1 MPVMKRS
8 ASRSGSWSIGELAKA
23 TGVSTDTLRHYERK
37 GVLHS
42 QRAGNGYREYPEDA
56 LERVRMV
63 RQGLAIGFTL
73 DELRSIFKVFD
84 RGGAPCQQVR
94 SLAANK
100 LAQIE
105 AHLEE
110 VIALRDDL
118 KNALADWE
126 KRLAKT
132 ASGQR
137 AGLLKTLAARNGMRS
152 SSSLLLRRPSLKKKG
167 PKA

>member
-1 MPVMKRS
+1 MMKQS
-8 ASRSGSWSIGELAKA
+8 ASSNGSWGIGELAKA

-37 GVLHS
+37 GVLNS
-42 QRAGNGYREYPEDA
+42 QRAGNGYREYPEGA

-63 RQGLAIGFTL
+63 RQGLAIGFRL

-94 SLAANK
+94 SLAASK

-105 AHLEE
+105 THLQE
-110 VIALRDDL
+110 VITLRDDL
-118 KNALADWE
+118 KDALKDWD

-137 AGLLKTLAARNGMRS
+137 AGLLKTLAARNGVRS
-152 SSSLLLRRPSLKKKG
+152 SSSLLLRRPSIKKKG
-167 PKA
+167 QKA

>member
-1 MPVMKRS
+1 MMKQS
-8 ASRSGSWSIGELAKA
+8 ISRSGCWGIGELAKA
-23 TGVSTDTLRHYERK
+23 TGMSTDTLRHYERK

-63 RQGLAIGFTL
+63 RHGLAMGFTL
-73 DELRSIFKVFD
+73 DELSSIFKVFD

-94 SLAANK
+94 SLAASK
-100 LAQIE
+100 LAQVE
-105 AHLEE
+105 THLQE

-118 KNALADWE
+118 KNALKDWDR
-126 KRLAKT
+126 RLAKT

-137 AGLLKTLAARNGMRS
+137 AGLLKTLAARNGVRS
-152 SSSLLLRRPSLKKKG
+152 SSSLLLRRPSIKKKG
-167 PKA
+167 QKA

>member
-1 MPVMKRS
+1 MMKRS
-8 ASRSGSWSIGELAKA
+8 ASHSGCWAIGELAKA

-56 LERVRMV
+56 LERVRIV

-84 RGGAPCQQVR
+84 RGEAPCQQVR
-94 SLAANK
+94 SLAAGK

-105 AHLEE
+105 THLQE
-110 VIALRDDL
+110 VTALRDDL
-118 KNALADWE
+118 KNALADWD

-137 AGLLKTLAARNGMRS
+137 AGLLKTLAARNGVRS
-152 SSSLLLRRPSLKKKG
+152 SSSLLLRRPSVKKKG
-167 PKA
+167 QKA

>member
-1 MPVMKRS
+1 MKRKEF
-8 ASRSGSWSIGELAKA
+8 RVIGELAKA

-37 GVLHS
+37 GVLNSH
-42 QRAGNGYREYPEDA
+42 RAGNGYRQYPEDA

-73 DELRSIFKVFD
+73 DELRSIFQVFD

-94 SLAANK
+94 NLAVNK

-105 AHLEE
+105 THLEE
-110 VIALRDDL
+110 VTALRNDL
-118 KNALADWE
+118 RDALKDWD

-132 ASGQR
+132 TSGH
-137 AGLLKTLAARNGMRS
+137 
-152 SSSLLLRRPSLKKKG
+152 G
-167 PKA
+167 PVC

>member
-1 MPVMKRS
+1 MMKRS
-8 ASRSGSWSIGELAKA
+8 ASHSGSWAIGELAKA

-42 QRAGNGYREYPEDA
+42 QRAGNDYRQYPEDA
-56 LERVRMV
+56 LQRVRMV

-105 AHLEE
+105 THLRE
-110 VIALRDDL
+110 VIPCV
-118 KNALADWE
+118 
-126 KRLAKT
+126 T
-132 ASGQR
+132 I
-137 AGLLKTLAARNGMRS
+137 
-152 SSSLLLRRPSLKKKG
+152 
-167 PKA
+167 

>member
-1 MPVMKRS
+1 MMKQS
-8 ASRSGSWSIGELAKA
+8 VSSSRSWRIGELAKA
-23 TGVSTDTLRHYERK
+23 TNVSTDTLRHYGRK

-42 QRAGNGYREYPEDA
+42 QRSANGYREYPEGA

-73 DELRSIFKVFD
+73 DELRSIFEVFD

-105 AHLEE
+105 THLQE

-118 KNALADWE
+118 KNALEDWD

-137 AGLLKTLAARNGMRS
+137 AGLLKTLAARNGVRS
-152 SSSLLLRRPSLKKKG
+152 SSSLLLRRPSVKKKG
-167 PKA
+167 QKA

>member
-1 MPVMKRS
+1 MKQS
-8 ASRSGSWSIGELAKA
+8 ASHSGSWSIGALAKA

-42 QRAGNGYREYPEDA
+42 ERSGNGYRQYSEDA

-94 SLAANK
+94 SLAAHK

-105 AHLEE
+105 THLQE

-118 KNALADWE
+118 KTALADWD
-126 KRLAKT
+126 KRLTKT
-132 ASGQR
+132 AAGQR
-137 AGLLKTLAARNGMRS
+137 AGLLKTLAARNEVRS